1 MRPASTSSEKSEG
14 KAFGTLALIMLMQLM
29 ILTGCMSSQPSGNL
43 VVSSRAENPVKL
55 SLDLKHGSFAVQPA
69 QHSFFLSSVPLAEL
83 QSKELRNA
91 VVLHAQLLWQ
101 PKPGATPVDPSATN
115 VTLRLLLVSEGEV
128 GLYGG
133 AGFAWPSGDLE
144 AGPAALDIVGSSM
157 TLLDSTDGFRD
168 LLSPVLLLGSTQA
181 PLDSVQTLRFRQ
193 ASSQLVTDKL
203 GMTRWVM
210 RDFLISPE
218 ARAELQGRQEIRS
231 IPDRGPLPKEPGRS

>member
-1 MRPASTSSEKSEG
+1 MRSANTSSEVRRKRQDTG
-14 KAFGTLALIMLMQLM
+14 PHHADAAHDLP
-29 ILTGCMSSQPSGNL
+29 GCMSSQPSGTL

-133 AGFAWPSGDLE
+133 AGFAWPSGNLE

-157 TLLDSTDGFRD
+157 TLLDSTEGFRD

-218 ARAELQGRQEIRS
+218 ARVALQGRQGIRS

>member
-1 MRPASTSSEKSEG
+1 MRPAPSSSEKSAG
-14 KAFGTLALIMLMQLM
+14 HVFRTLALFMLLPVMTLS
-29 ILTGCMSSQPSGNL
+29 GCMSSQPTGNL

-55 SLDLKHGSFAVQPA
+55 SLDLKHGAFAVQPA
-69 QHSFFLSSVPLAEL
+69 QHSFFLSSVPLEAL
-83 QSKELRNA
+83 QDKELKNA

-144 AGPAALDIVGSSM
+144 SGPAALDIVGSSM
-157 TLLDSTDGFRD
+157 TLLDSTEGFRD
-168 LLSPVLLLGSTQA
+168 LLSPVLLLGRTKA

-193 ASSQLVTDKL
+193 ASSQLVTDRL

-218 ARAELQGRQEIRS
+218 ARAALQGHQETRS
-231 IPDRGPLPKEPGRS
+231 IPDQGPPRQVPGRS